1 MPNRSAMLLLAR
13 VTPML
18 HRTTLAGL
26 AWGKRAAM
34 VAGMAVV
41 LGLGACGGGDSPST
55 SSSREQ
61 AAAKPASDSE
71 AYRFLQQASFGPTP
85 VQVARLREV
94 GYGPWIDEQFDAQPA
109 LTHVQTV
116 EASAAA
122 KARSA
127 GPSPDD
133 IIYSWWTHALRD
145 EQAQLRHRVAF
156 ALSEIFVISINNVG
170 NGRTVASYMDML
182 TRQSSGNYRDLLEGV
197 AMHPAMGQYLSH
209 MANVKADGSGRVP
222 DENFAREVM
231 QLFSIGLY
239 DLDDSAQP
247 KLINGKP
254 VESYNANDIKGLARV
269 FTGFSWMWPASKS
282 GAPWWK
288 CFWRWN
294 ECSDPNTQDI
304 SPMQGYAE
312 AHEAGVK
319 QFLGVTVAT
328 QSTANPQASLRV
340 ALDTLA
346 NHPNTAPFLSRQL
359 IQRLVTSNPSN
370 AYVADITRTFRQS
383 NGNLRAVVKAILLHD
398 EARRPAAA
406 TLYSYGKLREPVL
419 RLAHLLRALPHTS
432 DRYLSSGSVFYAAID
447 TSDAAS
453 SLGQTPMRSPSV
465 FNFFRPGYRP
475 PQSAIAAEGLVAPE
489 AQIATETTALGYAN
503 FVSNILESGWG
514 EWGGTMR
521 RNDVQFDFNPWL
533 GKAATPSDLID
544 AIATLMLGR
553 PLSGTA
559 RTTAITAIDGMP
571 KTTDA
576 NKRQRVQAAVLLVA
590 VSLDFMVQQ

>member
-1 MPNRSAMLLLAR
+1 MLLPAL
-13 VTPML
+13 VTPLL
-18 HRTTLAGL
+18 HRTTLTGL

-34 VAGMAVV
+34 VAGMAAM
-41 LGLGACGGGDSPST
+41 LGLGACGGGN
-55 SSSREQ
+55 SSSNSTREQ
-61 AAAKPASDSE
+61 AAAKPANDSE

-85 VQVARLREV
+85 KQVARLKEV
-94 GYGPWIDEQFDAQPA
+94 GYGPWIDEQFDALPA

-122 KARSA
+122 LNRSDSTRA
-127 GPSPDD
+127 EDVV
-133 IIYSWWTHALRD
+133 YSWWTHAVRD

-156 ALSEIFVISINNVG
+156 ALSEIFVVSTSAVG
-170 NGRTVASYMDML
+170 TGRTVASYMDML
-182 TRQSSGNYRDLLEGV
+182 TQKSSSTYRDLLEGV

-209 MANVKADGSGRVP
+209 MANVKADGNGRVP

-247 KLINGKP
+247 KLVNGKP

-288 CFWRWN
+288 CFWRST
-294 ECSDPNTQDI
+294 ECYEPSIQDI
-304 SPMQGYAE
+304 SPMQGYTQT
-312 AHEAGVK
+312 HEPGAK
-319 QFLGVTVAT
+319 QFLGASVAAQGT
-328 QSTANPQASLRV
+328 PDPEASLRV

-346 NHPNTAPFLSRQL
+346 KHPNTAPFISRQL

-383 NGNLRAVVKAILLHD
+383 NGNLRAVVKAILLHE
-398 EARRPAAA
+398 EARHPAAA
-406 TLYSYGKLREPVL
+406 SLYSYGKLREPVL
-419 RLAHLLRALPHTS
+419 RMAHLLRALPHTS
-432 DRYLSSGSVFYAAID
+432 ERYTASGAAYYAAID

-514 EWGGTMR
+514 EWNATTR
-521 RNDVQFDFNPWL
+521 RNDVQFDFSPWL

-544 AIATLMLGR
+544 TIATLMLGH
-553 PLSGTA
+553 PLGAAA

-571 KTTDA
+571 RTTEA

-590 VSLDFMVQQ
+590 VSPDFMVQQ